1 MTDPARG
8 HLDLNLPLLV
18 QESVSR
24 EFDGKCRRLPVSTRA
39 RFDGRPPAVCFAKS
53 TFFRAGSASPMA
65 AGSLFCKKYL
75 FFAWAR
81 LGGRRFFS
89 QGPASP
95 MAAGSLFCKKYFFS
109 QGPACQMAAGGL
121 FCNSSLLVEVLWLI
135 RMQSYIC
142 TMIIADSAGGG
153 SRWILMANVETQKP
167 RGAFAVEPAGRFRR
181 SAGCAPCSGLS
192 TGSRRSLSPKARV
205 TFSSVARVGLPSSD
219 SAS

>member
-1 MTDPARG
+1 MVNAGDCRCQRG
-8 HLDLNLPLLV
+8 LGLTA
-18 QESVSR
+18 
-24 EFDGKCRRLPVSTRA
+24 GCRRFVLQKVPFFRA
-39 RFDGRPPAVCFAKS
+39 GSASPMAPAVCFAKS
-53 TFFRAGSASPMA
+53 TFFPRGLGFPDGGRRFVLQKVPFFRKGSACPMA

-75 FFAWAR
+75 FFARAR
-81 LGGRRFFS
+81 LVLQKAPIGGRRFVL
-89 QGPASP
+89 Q
-95 MAAGSLFCKKYFFS
+95 FFIR
-109 QGPACQMAAGGL
+109 
-121 FCNSSLLVEVLWLI
+121 LVGALWLS

-142 TMIIADSAGGG
+142 TMIIAVLRLRLKVGIVGE
-153 SRWILMANVETQKP
+153 VETQKP